1 MATYHSALMSAV
13 LPELVDA
20 WRMVTQRRVFE
31 GTVPLRRLPRLVESL
46 VDGEGEVRYA
56 LEFGRDEFDVGFLEI
71 RVEAGLPLVCQRTL
85 ERFVHPVALVQRLG
99 LLREEAEE
107 SALPPGYEPVL
118 VDAEGQ
124 LRPLELVED
133 ELILA
138 LPLVPVSP
146 DVEATDM
153 EAPPTAEEVQAA
165 SPFAALTAL
174 KQRKD

>member
-1 MATYHSALMSAV
+1 MSAV
-13 LPELVDA
+13 LPESVDA

-31 GTVPLRRLPRLVESL
+31 GVVPLRRMPRLVASL
-46 VDGEGEVRYA
+46 VDDEGEVRYA

-71 RVEAGLPLVCQRTL
+71 RVEAGLPLLCQRTL
-85 ERFVHPVALVQRLG
+85 ERFVQPVALSQRLG

-107 SALPPGYEPVL
+107 DALPPGYEPVL
-118 VDAEGQ
+118 LDAEGQ

-146 DVEATDM
+146 DAEAIDT
-153 EAPPTAEEVQAA
+153 EAPPSTDEVEAA
-165 SPFAALTAL
+165 SPFAALSAL